1 MPNYYGFLFEYPL
14 PGSSSKLLPCCM
26 RSAEEVSTDNVK
38 VAFKSLAMTLHPDR
52 FLKEDEDVQKEAH
65 VKFQKLQIAYDTLR
79 DPEKRLLY
87 DRGQLVQ

>member
-1 MPNYYGFLFEYPL
+1 
-14 PGSSSKLLPCCM
+14 M